1 MLDAMSTFPRRS
13 SAWHAALGAAAV
25 VAACGCRGSAPAR
38 TPAPARTAGATAAA
52 SAPEDEWTPLSWED
66 RHDVMTWAV
75 LPNMGRTFWHF
86 EGKAAPELSCRTC
99 HGADA
104 EAVKYKMPNG
114 LPALDPAHMPSA
126 TSANAKEART
136 VKFMQDEVVPQMR
149 ELLGSPQLSCF
160 TCHPRSK

>member
-1 MLDAMSTFPRRS
+1 MSPPRRS
-13 SAWHAALGAAAV
+13 SPLRAAIVAVTLG
-25 VAACGCRGSAPAR
+25 CGAPGPAPA
-38 TPAPARTAGATAAA
+38 PALAPALAPARTASATNT
-52 SAPEDEWTPLSWED
+52 PEDDWTPMSWED

-104 EAVKYKMPNG
+104 EAVKYRMPNG
-114 LPALDPAHMPSA
+114 LPSLDPAHMPSA
-126 TSANAKEART
+126 TSANAKEARI

-149 ELLGSPQLSCF
+149 ELLGAPQLSCF